1 MNDKL
6 LHYSYSHKV
15 QTNKRI
21 FFTIFNSVF
30 LFVILNLILAYVV
43 FPVHQTS
50 VSMIPDIEENSLV
63 MVSPF
68 SKKMERGDVVLLKPR
83 KVLQLTK
90 FQRLSDMFV
99 RFFTGQQ
106 VSLFE
111 KNNFPG
117 TNSQLRRVVGLPGDR
132 IYMRDYVL
140 YVKPADGKYYLTEF
154 EIAKHPYNVT
164 FFTAP
169 PEWDSY
175 LGVKGSFD
183 EIILGNNE
191 YFVLG
196 DNRKSSDDSR
206 LYGPVKLE
214 NVRGK
219 VLLCYFPFNKFRL
232 F

>member
-1 MNDKL
+1 MNNRL
-6 LHYSYSHKV
+6 LHYSHPHKV
-15 QTNKRI
+15 QTHVRI
-21 FFTIFNSVF
+21 FFTIFNAIF
-30 LFVILNLILAYVV
+30 LFVILNLILTYLI
-43 FPVHQTS
+43 FPVHQSS
-50 VSMIPDIEENSLV
+50 VSMIPDIEENSMV

-68 SKKMERGDVVLLKPR
+68 AKKMERGDVVLLKPR
-83 KVLQLTK
+83 KTLQLTK
-90 FQRLSDMFV
+90 FQRFSDMFV
-99 RFFTGQQ
+99 RFFTAQQ

-111 KNNFPG
+111 KPNFPG
-117 TNSQLRRVVGLPGDR
+117 TNSQIRRVVGLPGDR

-154 EIAKHPYNVT
+154 EIAKAPYNVT

-169 PEWDSY
+169 SEWDAY

-183 EIILGNNE
+183 EIILADDE

-206 LYGPVKLE
+206 LYGPVKME
-214 NVRGK
+214 NVIGK
-219 VLLCYFPFNKFRL
+219 VVLCYFPFHKFRL

>member
-1 MNDKL
+1 
-6 LHYSYSHKV
+6 
-15 QTNKRI
+15 
-21 FFTIFNSVF
+21 
-30 LFVILNLILAYVV
+30 
-43 FPVHQTS
+43 
-50 VSMIPDIEENSLV
+50 
-63 MVSPF
+63 
-68 SKKMERGDVVLLKPR
+68 
-83 KVLQLTK
+83 
-90 FQRLSDMFV
+90 MFV

-106 VSLFE
+106 ISLFE

-183 EIILGNNE
+183 EILLADNE